1 MNMIKTISRTLILNK
16 NGQFTITLPRD
27 IMITIGAKA
36 GDKFKFIYQPKH
48 TLKIVW
54 MGCDAN

>member
-1 MNMIKTISRTLILNK
+1 MSKAISRTLVLNK

-27 IMITIGAKA
+27 IMIMMEAKA
-36 GDKFKFIYQPKH
+36 GDKFKFIYPTKN
-48 TLKIVW
+48 TLKLVR